1 MFCWPF
7 ICKFGQMGSRL
18 VCLFL
23 GEKSPNGNSAS
34 NLWLKFSFSSKRIR
48 HTSTLFGEERVATSL
63 STDYSLNDPV
73 QKRRQLMRTL
83 TESVWGPLA
92 SVATLQK

>member
-1 MFCWPF
+1 MLLRQEEHVLLAVYLQVWPDGVQ
-7 ICKFGQMGSRL
+7 ISL
-18 VCLFL
+18 SFL

-48 HTSTLFGEERVATSL
+48 QTSTLFGEERVATSL

-83 TESVWGPLA
+83 TESV
-92 SVATLQK
+92 